1 MQRLRAQIDE
11 EEYQRMVSNVNLDS
25 PYRETLTNKT
35 RFVPEFKTLQGQ
47 IVSIFNV
54 VLVVGGA
61 FMFGYKAVEYS
72 LDQPDIIKVMFNNI
86 IHFYRI
92 I

>member
-1 MQRLRAQIDE
+1 MQVLKAQLE
-11 EEYQRMVSNVNLDS
+11 EEDYQRMVSNVDLNS
-25 PYRETLTNKT
+25 PYRQSKSTKA

-61 FMFGYKAVEYS
+61 FAFGYKAIEYS
-72 LDQPDIIKVMFNNI
+72 LEQPDIIKVPI
-86 IHFYRI
+86 IPP
-92 I
+92 